1 MSLKLTKNKILS
13 GIVIFGLIANLL
25 VLFDIQYFYL
35 RAIFSF
41 IFLITIP
48 GLLIMLMLEIR
59 EIGFWEYL
67 VYIIG
72 LSIAFLMF
80 GGLFINW
87 TLPLVGIDKP
97 LSLVPLFVSFNI
109 FLLIFWLI
117 VFKRNKEISLEI
129 KLPKLDWLNKAFLSI
144 PVIFIFQSIFGAT
157 MLNNNGPNYL
167 TMSMLAGIAIY
178 VFLAVLLKDKLNKHI
193 YLFAILN
200 ISLSLLLA
208 TSLRSRYVFGSDIT
222 TEYFIFQLTKKNFYW
237 SMLNFPHHPYN
248 ACLSL
253 TIFPTILNSF
263 LNINEHYIFKILYQ
277 LIFIFTPMAIFLTF
291 KRYVKTILA
300 FLASCFFIFTP
311 TFFIAMPMHTR
322 QEIALLYFSL
332 ILLVLFN
339 EKINPKLKNILFLV
353 FGFSMVVSHYSTAYI
368 ALSLFVLTWI
378 VSFIFRKKEN
388 LIIFFKLFKKNNLKE
403 ENRIPEK
410 RNYFLRGNLIFLLV
424 IFAFLWYGPLTGSS
438 GSLVK
443 FSRETITNMKNIFRE
458 DVRVKGSSFLD
469 QFNIFWKPD
478 FRLALS
484 NYAKETIS
492 KYDKE
497 PNDDFYREAE
507 YKFYSPEIVPQRIL
521 PVKLNSNMV
530 SKTYL
535 FKEII
540 KKLVKIF
547 IIIGILYLIFSQLK
561 KRQINQEYIILNIV
575 SFLFLG
581 IMMILPFATLN
592 YGLDRT
598 YSQLLIILS
607 FSSVLGGLILF
618 KFFKRKL
625 RIIFVSG
632 VFLLY
637 FLFRAGF
644 IPQILGGAE
653 PFVQMNNSGILYDA
667 FYSHYA
673 EIRAG
678 QWLFDNYQKNTYIYM
693 EKFAGNKSLLSY
705 KFEDKQWI
713 KQDIFPQVI
722 RKSSY
727 VYLSS
732 SNITEESVF
741 VFIQGGMVGYSNP
754 LRFLNGN
761 KNLIYNN
768 KYSEIFK

>member
-1 MSLKLTKNKILS
+1 MQIKLTKNKILS
-13 GIVIFGLIANLL
+13 GIIIFGLITNLL
-25 VLFDIQYFYL
+25 ILFDIQYFYL

-48 GLLIMLMLEIR
+48 GLLIMLMLKIR

-72 LSIAFLMF
+72 LSVAFLMF

-97 LSLVPLFVSFNI
+97 LSLIPLLVSFNI

-117 VFKRNKEISLEI
+117 AFKRNKEISLEI
-129 KLPKLDWLNKAFLSI
+129 KLPKLSWLNKAFLVI
-144 PVIFIFQSIFGAT
+144 PVIFVFLSIFGAT
-157 MLNNNGPNYL
+157 MLNNNGSNYL

-193 YLFAILN
+193 YPFAILN
-200 ISLSLLLA
+200 ISLALLLA
-208 TSLRSRYVFGSDIT
+208 TSLRSRYVFGPDIT
-222 TEYFIFQLTKKNFYW
+222 LEHFIFQLTKKNFYW

-248 ACLSL
+248 ACLSI

-263 LNINEHYIFKILYQ
+263 LNINEQYIFKILYQ
-277 LIFIFTPMAIFLTF
+277 LIFIFTPVAIFLTF
-291 KRYVKTILA
+291 KRYVKNILA

-311 TFFIAMPMHTR
+311 AFFIVMPKVTR
-322 QEIALLYFSL
+322 EETALLYFSL

-339 EKINPKLKNILFLV
+339 EKIDPKLKNILFLV
-353 FGFSMVVSHYSTAYI
+353 FGFSMVVSHYSTTYI
-368 ALSLFVLTWI
+368 ALSLFILTWI

-388 LIIFFKLFKKNNLKE
+388 QNNLKE
-403 ENRIPEK
+403 NGRIPENK
-410 RNYFLRGNLIFLLV
+410 NYYLRGTLIFLLV
-424 IFAFLWYGPLTGSS
+424 IFAFLWAGQITETSWN
-438 GSLVK
+438 LVEFTRK
-443 FSRETITNMKNIFRE
+443 TITNMTNIFKD
-458 DVRVKGSSFLD
+458 DVRAEGSSPLD
-469 QFNIFWKPD
+469 QFNIFYKPNL
-478 FRLALS
+478 RLALS
-484 NYAKETIS
+484 NYVEETIS

-507 YKFYSPEIVPQRIL
+507 YKFYSPEIVPEKTL
-521 PVKLNSNMV
+521 PVKLNLNKV
-530 SKTYL
+530 SKIYL
-535 FKEII
+535 FMEII

-561 KRQINQEYIILNIV
+561 KRKINQEYIILNIV
-575 SFLFLG
+575 SFFLLG
-581 IMMILPFATLN
+581 IIIIAPYATIGF
-592 YGLDRT
+592 GLERT

-607 FSSVLGGLILF
+607 FSSVLGGLMVFKLF
-618 KFFKRKL
+618 KRNL

-637 FLFRAGF
+637 FLFVSGF
-644 IPQILGGAE
+644 IPQILGGLMSSI
-653 PFVQMNNSGILYDA
+653 QLNNFGTDYDTS
-667 FYSHYA
+667 YTHYG
-673 EIRAG
+673 EIKSG

-693 EKFAGNKSLLSY
+693 DNYAGNKSGLSF
-705 KFEDKQWI
+705 KFESQKWI
-713 KQDIFPQVI
+713 KTDIFPQVI

-727 VYLSS
+727 VYLCS
-732 SNITEESVF
+732 SNIAEERIF
-741 VFIQGGMVGYSNP
+741 VWLPGGIMAGCSLP
-754 LRFLNGN
+754 LRFLNEN
-761 KNLIYNN
+761 KDLIYNN